1 MGSFI
6 NRLNN
11 KGQIDMKLKTAFL
24 EKHFV
29 VVWQSWTTLTNIFLQ
44 LDDFVFHEDDRDVSF
59 DKLRDKIP
67 QVRAM
72 LIIYHFQCLLSSRNK
87 IKFVIVLGKNHQ
99 KFKLDDISSRG
110 NRHKCV
116 KH

>member
-11 KGQIDMKLKTAFL
+11 KGQIDMI
-24 EKHFV
+24 
-29 VVWQSWTTLTNIFLQ
+29 TNIFLQ

-67 QVRAM
+67 QVRAL
-72 LIIYHFQCLLSSRNK
+72 LIIYHF
-87 IKFVIVLGKNHQ
+87 
-99 KFKLDDISSRG
+99 
-110 NRHKCV
+110 
-116 KH
+116 